1 MDIVAYAAQKYSHN
15 PALINELE
23 TLSFKDLEA
32 ATGRIA
38 TVLQRHGIRKGD
50 IVTLC
55 MPNSAAMVLV
65 LLSLLRTGSVA
76 APLNYRFPG
85 SRLQT
90 LFPLLKSSALIGPQS
105 LTDKLTHHAKLTP
118 EEILAESNT
127 HKQILSEK
135 EPAQKQPAE
144 RFNDS
149 KNQQL
154 DSPPAQQLRKPV
166 TVIHTSSSSGLPKAA
181 LHSFANHYY
190 SALGSNENLPFGPG
204 DIWLL
209 SLPLF
214 HIGGYAMLFRSL
226 LGGGALVVPEPGT
239 LIQDTLCRFHLSH
252 LSLVPTQLYRL
263 INDEKT
269 LKKLQDFKVI
279 LLGGSTV
286 EPALLEEASKAEL
299 PVYLTYGSTEMS
311 SQITTTSGPVST
323 IGAGKVLPYR
333 ELSIDKESEILV
345 KGPCLFQGYLSERGP
360 MLKTDASGWFHTGDT
375 GEMSPD
381 GELLVTGRTDNMFI
395 SGGENIHPEEIE
407 RALCSFEG
415 VRRAIVVPVDDPE
428 YGFRP
433 SAFIEVTGKALTD
446 DEIKASLSSKTGK
459 LKTPETITRI
469 EQWRLLPGTEKI
481 DRGYYKRMVDE

>member
-1 MDIVAYAAQKYSHN
+1 MDIVANAAQKYSHN
-15 PALINELE
+15 PALINEKK
-23 TLSFKDLEA
+23 TLSFRDLEA
-32 ATGRIA
+32 VTGRIA
-38 TVLQRHGIRKGD
+38 TVLQRQGIRKGD

-55 MPNSAAMVLV
+55 MPNSATMVL
-65 LLSLLRTGSVA
+65 LLLALLKTGSVA
-76 APLNYRFPG
+76 APLNYRFPA

-90 LFPLLKSSALIGPQS
+90 LFPLLKSTALIGPQS
-105 LTDKLTHHAKLTP
+105 LTNKLAHPVKLIP
-118 EEILAESNT
+118 EEIMAESSAW
-127 HKQILSEK
+127 KQLFTEK
-135 EPAQKQPAE
+135 KPVQTKSAE
-144 RFNDS
+144 HDS
-149 KNQQL
+149 ANRQL
-154 DSPPAQQLRKPV
+154 DSSPAQQLRKPV

-239 LIQDTLCRFHLSH
+239 LIQDALCRFHLSH

-333 ELSIDKESEILV
+333 ELLIDKESEILV

-446 DEIKASLSSKTGK
+446 DEIKATLSRKTGK
-459 LKTPETITRI
+459 LKTPETITRV
-469 EQWRLLPGTEKI
+469 EQWRLLTGTEKI
-481 DRGYYKRMVDE
+481 DRGYYKRLVNE